1 MVLKFKKKINLSPA
15 INVLRGIQR
24 VEWSELN
31 NYVFWQLQERM
42 FSDSNI
48 SGRGGGGGWGGG
60 GLWGKA
66 SIFSEPSVITQ
77 LCCNTHFVVVVVAA
91 VVIVAAAV
99 KR

>member
-48 SGRGGGGGWGGG
+48 SGRGGGGGVGVGEDCGG
-60 GLWGKA
+60 KQA
-66 SIFSEPSVITQ
+66 FSVNHQ
-77 LCCNTHFVVVVVAA
+77 
-91 VVIVAAAV
+91 
-99 KR
+99 